1 MTLSVDDEVIFTI
14 SVSPQKGCE
23 DTFLDWKKR
32 LNTLITSFSGFISI
46 EFSISP
52 KKSEEWVITQRFQDK
67 NSLQIWQ
74 GSNEH
79 KLLMNDL
86 HQIAERDEIKRILSK
101 TDEAESGVTEV
112 IVTRINPGKE
122 VEFREWMASIH
133 QVEAKFPG
141 FRGAYVQSLRDGQCN
156 NWITLLQFDTNENLE
171 RWLSSEERKN
181 VLKKSEFLVD
191 SLDQHRIISPYAG
204 WFSRLSDSGKAPP
217 DSKQAM
223 VVLLVLFP
231 IVTLEI
237 QFLTPYISGLGL
249 SLSTF
254 IGNTISVAILTWLM
268 MPTAIK
274 GLGRW
279 LSPNG
284 QFIPLKNWLGTFLV
298 FAIYAFEVVLF
309 RVFQS

>member
-14 SVSPQKGCE
+14 SVSPRKGCE
-23 DTFLDWKKR
+23 DTFLEWKKD

-52 KKSEEWVITQRFQDK
+52 KKSDEWVITQRFQDK

-101 TDEAESGVTEV
+101 TDDTESGVTEV

-141 FRGAYVQSLRDGQCN
+141 FRGAYVQSPRNGQCN

-204 WFSRLSDSGKAPP
+204 WFSRVSDSGKAPP
-217 DSKQAM
+217 DWKQAM

-231 IVTLEI
+231 IVILEI
-237 QFLTPYISGLGL
+237 QFLKPFISGLGL

-254 IGNTISVAILTWLM
+254 IGNAVSVAILTWLM
-268 MPTAIK
+268 MPIAIK
-274 GLGRW
+274 GLGWW
-279 LSPNG
+279 LSPSG
-284 QFIPLKNWLGTFLV
+284 KFVPLKNWIGAFLV
-298 FAIYAFEVVLF
+298 LALYAFEVVLF
-309 RVFQS
+309 RVF